1 MPRHSRR
8 QCRLRPAEHGGTCP
22 QEDERAKGLKGKE
35 APPYIEEEQDCK
47 LAPEHCMNEDVNPLW
62 KDQFKVSGGGCRC
75 TLQDGNWAG
84 ALCRCRATG
93 EITPIIAPW
102 VNCPLSGNRPMG

>member
-1 MPRHSRR
+1 MPRRSRR

-47 LAPEHCMNEDVNPLW
+47 LATEHCNAEEVNPLW
-62 KDQFKVSGGGCRC
+62 KDQFKVSGG
-75 TLQDGNWAG
+75 AG
-84 ALCRCRATG
+84 AEAG
-93 EITPIIAPW
+93 AGAGA
-102 VNCPLSGNRPMG
+102 NNMFSSGQLLTTLAMIHLW

>member
-1 MPRHSRR
+1 MPRRSRR
-8 QCRLRPAEHGGTCP
+8 QCRLRPAEYGGTCP

-62 KDQFKVSGGGCRC
+62 KDQFKVSVGGCRF
-75 TLQDGNWAG
+75 TLQDGMG
-84 ALCRCRATG
+84 
-93 EITPIIAPW
+93 IILGW
-102 VNCPLSGNRPMG
+102 GVL